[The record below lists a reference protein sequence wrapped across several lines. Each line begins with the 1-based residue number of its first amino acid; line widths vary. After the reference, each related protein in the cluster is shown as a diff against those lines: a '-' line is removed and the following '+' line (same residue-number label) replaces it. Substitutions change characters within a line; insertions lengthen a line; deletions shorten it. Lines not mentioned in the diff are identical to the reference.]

1 MSAGLG
7 ERKIKEAAL
16 SGDRY
21 SLYVFRR
28 QQMWQ
33 AIWCCAINRV
43 SFSGGS

>member
-1 MSAGLG
+1 MGAGMG
-7 ERKIKEAAL
+7 ERKEAAL
-16 SGDRY
+16 TGDRH
-21 SLYVFRR
+21 SLGVFCR